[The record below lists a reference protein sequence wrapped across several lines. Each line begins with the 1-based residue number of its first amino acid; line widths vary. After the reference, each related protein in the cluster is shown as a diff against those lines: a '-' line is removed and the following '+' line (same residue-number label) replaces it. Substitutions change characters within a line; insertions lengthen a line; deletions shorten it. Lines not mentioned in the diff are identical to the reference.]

1 MIKINENFL
10 KMQDSYLF
18 STIAKKVAKY
28 QEEHPDKKIIKLGIG
43 DVTKPL
49 VPKVLEQMKKAVEEE
64 GASNTFRGYG
74 PEQGYDFLRNAI
86 VENDYKK
93 RGITIDKDE
102 IFVSDG
108 AKCDC
113 GNIVDLFDVDNKVA
127 ITDPVY
133 PVYLDTNIMSGRTG
147 KYNEETGKYEGII
160 YIPCTAENN
169 FTPEL
174 PKEVPD
180 MIYLCFPN
188 NPTGTVISK
197 EELAKWVKYAKEN
210 NSIILYDAAY
220 EAFIT
225 EEGIPHT
232 IYEIDGAKEV
242 AIENTA
248 QSVTNLIVN
257 AGVWIAV
264 FIIARIL
271 LIFIKFITALIAKLP
286 VIKQFDKLGGILYGI
301 LEAFVI
307 LYVLLA
313 IISFIAPMINNAEF
327 IDALNKSFIGSM
339 LYNNN
344 ILLKILF

>member
-1 MIKINENFL
+1 MAIIIDIVIVAIIALCLFLGYRRGLTGSLLKILSF
-10 KMQDSYLF
+10 
-18 STIAKKVAKY
+18 
-28 QEEHPDKKIIKLGIG
+28 
-43 DVTKPL
+43 
-49 VPKVLEQMKKAVEEE
+49 VL
-64 GASNTFRGYG
+64 
-74 PEQGYDFLRNAI
+74 AI
-86 VENDYKK
+86 VIAFILFKP
-93 RGITIDKDE
+93 
-102 IFVSDG
+102 VS
-108 AKCDC
+108 
-113 GNIVDLFDVDNKVA
+113 NLVINH
-127 ITDPVY
+127 
-133 PVYLDTNIMSGRTG
+133 TNWDDSLKT
-147 KYNEETGKYEGII
+147 
-160 YIPCTAENN
+160 
-169 FTPEL
+169 
-174 PKEVPD
+174 
-180 MIYLCFPN
+180 
-188 NPTGTVISK
+188 
-197 EELAKWVKYAKEN
+197 
-210 NSIILYDAAY
+210 SI
-220 EAFIT
+220 EQFIT
-225 EEGIPHT
+225 EKTSTPEEKPSLPQVIVD
-232 IYEIDGAKEV
+232 YIDETMAQSVNEAKEV

>member
-1 MIKINENFL
+1 M
-10 KMQDSYLF
+10 
-18 STIAKKVAKY
+18 A
-28 QEEHPDKKIIKLGIG
+28 III
-43 DVTKPL
+43 D
-49 VPKVLEQMKKAVEEE
+49 
-64 GASNTFRGYG
+64 
-74 PEQGYDFLRNAI
+74 I
-86 VENDYKK
+86 V
-93 RGITIDKDE
+93 I
-102 IFVSDG
+102 
-108 AKCDC
+108 
-113 GNIVDLFDVDNKVA
+113 VA
-127 ITDPVY
+127 IIALCLFLGYRRGLTGSLLKILSFVLDIVIAFIFFKPVSNL
-133 PVYLDTNIMSGRTG
+133 VINHTNWDDSLKT
-147 KYNEETGKYEGII
+147 
-160 YIPCTAENN
+160 
-169 FTPEL
+169 
-174 PKEVPD
+174 
-180 MIYLCFPN
+180 
-188 NPTGTVISK
+188 
-197 EELAKWVKYAKEN
+197 
-210 NSIILYDAAY
+210 SI
-220 EAFIT
+220 EQFIT
-225 EEGIPHT
+225 EKTSTPEEKSSLPQVIVD
-232 IYEIDGAKEV
+232 YIDETMAQSVNEAKEV

>member
-1 MIKINENFL
+1 MAIIIDIVIVVIIALCLFLGYRRGLTGSLLKILSF
-10 KMQDSYLF
+10 
-18 STIAKKVAKY
+18 
-28 QEEHPDKKIIKLGIG
+28 
-43 DVTKPL
+43 
-49 VPKVLEQMKKAVEEE
+49 VL
-64 GASNTFRGYG
+64 
-74 PEQGYDFLRNAI
+74 AI
-86 VENDYKK
+86 VIAFILFKP
-93 RGITIDKDE
+93 
-102 IFVSDG
+102 VS
-108 AKCDC
+108 
-113 GNIVDLFDVDNKVA
+113 NLVINH
-127 ITDPVY
+127 
-133 PVYLDTNIMSGRTG
+133 TNWDDSLKT
-147 KYNEETGKYEGII
+147 
-160 YIPCTAENN
+160 
-169 FTPEL
+169 
-174 PKEVPD
+174 
-180 MIYLCFPN
+180 
-188 NPTGTVISK
+188 
-197 EELAKWVKYAKEN
+197 
-210 NSIILYDAAY
+210 SI
-220 EAFIT
+220 EQFIT
-225 EEGIPHT
+225 EKTSTPEEQSSLPQVIVD
-232 IYEIDGAKEV
+232 YIDETMAKSVNEAKEV

>member
-1 MIKINENFL
+1 MAIIIDIVIVAIIALCLFLGYRRGLTGSLLKILSF
-10 KMQDSYLF
+10 
-18 STIAKKVAKY
+18 
-28 QEEHPDKKIIKLGIG
+28 
-43 DVTKPL
+43 
-49 VPKVLEQMKKAVEEE
+49 VL
-64 GASNTFRGYG
+64 
-74 PEQGYDFLRNAI
+74 AI
-86 VENDYKK
+86 VIAFILFKP
-93 RGITIDKDE
+93 
-102 IFVSDG
+102 VS
-108 AKCDC
+108 
-113 GNIVDLFDVDNKVA
+113 NL
-127 ITDPVY
+127 
-133 PVYLDTNIMSGRTG
+133 
-147 KYNEETGKYEGII
+147 
-160 YIPCTAENN
+160 
-169 FTPEL
+169 
-174 PKEVPD
+174 
-180 MIYLCFPN
+180 
-188 NPTGTVISK
+188 VINHT
-197 EELAKWVKYAKEN
+197 KWDDSLKT
-210 NSIILYDAAY
+210 SI
-220 EAFIT
+220 EQFIT
-225 EEGIPHT
+225 EKTSTPEEKSSLPQVIVD
-232 IYEIDGAKEV
+232 YIDETMAQSVNEAKEV

>member
-1 MIKINENFL
+1 MAIIIDIVIVAIIALCLFLGYRRGLTGSLLKILSF
-10 KMQDSYLF
+10 
-18 STIAKKVAKY
+18 
-28 QEEHPDKKIIKLGIG
+28 
-43 DVTKPL
+43 
-49 VPKVLEQMKKAVEEE
+49 VL
-64 GASNTFRGYG
+64 
-74 PEQGYDFLRNAI
+74 AI
-86 VENDYKK
+86 VIAFILFKP
-93 RGITIDKDE
+93 
-102 IFVSDG
+102 VS
-108 AKCDC
+108 
-113 GNIVDLFDVDNKVA
+113 NLVINH
-127 ITDPVY
+127 
-133 PVYLDTNIMSGRTG
+133 TNWDDSLKT
-147 KYNEETGKYEGII
+147 
-160 YIPCTAENN
+160 
-169 FTPEL
+169 
-174 PKEVPD
+174 
-180 MIYLCFPN
+180 
-188 NPTGTVISK
+188 
-197 EELAKWVKYAKEN
+197 
-210 NSIILYDAAY
+210 SI
-220 EAFIT
+220 EQFIT
-225 EEGIPHT
+225 EKTSTPEEKSSLPQVIVDYIEET
-232 IYEIDGAKEV
+232 MAQSVNEAKEV